1 MKAGKCDSK
10 RKKEK
15 TIAIGPNIVDS
26 DDGISRQGLQD
37 QLF

>member
-1 MKAGKCDSK
+1 MQLKEKK
-10 RKKEK
+10 RKKQQL
-15 TIAIGPNIVDS
+15 IAIGSNIVDS